1 VALNRFQGKLI
12 SDRWR
17 SGALLSKAEKIVAKS
32 VIEEW
37 RSGDESLNQAENTIA
52 FYLDFTFD

>member
-12 SDRWR
+12 VDRWR
-17 SGALLSKAEKIVAKS
+17 SGALLSKEEKIVAKS